1 MFAHLLKKSSAG
13 HGNPSVWTRKVLKK
27 KGSYLGLENL
37 DSSPHLARGVVC
49 PMDLK
54 LRFLPYKTRL

>member
-1 MFAHLLKKSSAG
+1 MFAHLLKKSIAG

-54 LRFLPYKTRL
+54 L